1 MLMKKNPKPK
11 LIKKSEKEEYFI
23 QLILGMENFI
33 ITQMKMLKILK

>member
-11 LIKKSEKEEYFI
+11 LIKKEKEEYFI

-33 ITQMKMLKILK
+33 ITQMKMQKILK